1 MKEQLKWWRDLTS
14 EQKRQLMQEK
24 NIKTMTF
31 KKIEELY
38 NMLNFC

>member
-1 MKEQLKWWRDLTS
+1 MKQQLKWWCDLPA
-14 EQKRQLMQEK
+14 EKKRQLMQEN

-31 KKIEELY
+31 EKIEELY